1 MMSTSYNLDGIRVQT
16 ARMLEIYSLLR
27 SELEGGNKIG
37 IPLAERST
45 LQHAVDTI
53 ADNMAQLAAQLA
65 AMMETPSAVHED
77 GSVDY
82 PGIGRVD
89 PAEARE
95 LEEILDAVLKWHAEL
110 IQNDTG
116 E

>member
-1 MMSTSYNLDGIRVQT
+1 MSTPYNLNGIRVQT

-27 SELEGGNKIG
+27 AELDGGNKIG
-37 IPLAERST
+37 MSPETRSR

-53 ADNMAQLAAQLA
+53 AENMVQLAAQLA
-65 AMMETPSAVHED
+65 AAMETPSAVHDD
-77 GSVDY
+77 GSIEY
-82 PGIGRVD
+82 PGLGRVD
-89 PAEARE
+89 PTESRE

>member
-1 MMSTSYNLDGIRVQT
+1 MSTPYNLDGIRVQT

-27 SELEGGNKIG
+27 AELDGGNKIG
-37 IPLAERST
+37 MPPHSRRR
-45 LQHAVDTI
+45 LQQAVDTI
-53 ADNMAQLAAQLA
+53 AANMAQLAAQIA
-65 AMMETPSAVHED
+65 AAMETPSAMHED
-77 GSVDY
+77 GSIDY
-82 PGIGRVD
+82 PGLGRVD
-89 PAEARE
+89 ATEAHE